1 MLQSHRSIF
10 DPGIAHKNCLTN
22 FVHRSGMV
30 IPLPLYR
37 VQLLGMVIPRTASIV
52 PLPLYRFQHK
62 PQIPQ
67 KKMFD
72 KPIKAVYHTSMKLI
86 LIILGA
92 YLITYGQSI
101 SFVEVVNFSHYQS
114 IDILYLE
121 EDDWSGSLLFLN
133 SDLEWD
139 LLYFNSSTEN
149 INP

>member
-1 MLQSHRSIF
+1 MGRSHGSIF
-10 DPGIAHKNCLTN
+10 DPEIAHKNCLTN
-22 FVHRSGMV
+22 FRQRSRVV

-37 VQLLGMVIPRTASIV
+37 TSHTQSNTSYKSHPR
-52 PLPLYRFQHK
+52 
-62 PQIPQ
+62 IPQ

-72 KPIKAVYHTSMKLI
+72 KPTKAVYHTSMKLI

-114 IDILYLE
+114 IDILHLE
-121 EDDWSGSLLFLN
+121 EDDWAGSLLFLN

-139 LLYFNSSTEN
+139 LLYFNSSTWK
-149 INP
+149 PKG

>member
-1 MLQSHRSIF
+1 MLATDCGTVKTGNRQ
-10 DPGIAHKNCLTN
+10 
-22 FVHRSGMV
+22 
-30 IPLPLYR
+30 
-37 VQLLGMVIPRTASIV
+37 
-52 PLPLYRFQHK
+52 
-62 PQIPQ
+62 
-67 KKMFD
+67 
-72 KPIKAVYHTSMKLI
+72 MKLI